1 MAILIDGK
9 KTAAEIKEELK
20 KEIQS
25 LISEG
30 KQVPGLVT
38 ILVGENP
45 ASQSYVTSKSKSCI
59 EIGMLSKVERLSES
73 VSEAELLKLIEQYNK
88 DESYHGI

>member
-9 KTAAEIKEELK
+9 KTSSEIKEELK
-20 KEIQS
+20 KEILL
-25 LISEG
+25 LINQG

-59 EIGMLSKVERLSES
+59 EIGMLSKVEKLSES
-73 VSEAELLKLIEQYNK
+73 VSETELLKLIDHYNK
-88 DESYHGI
+88 DDNYH